1 MAQMNAHACLIDD
14 FAVEQID
21 PFDTIDPEITFNA
34 RGLHRVY
41 RWVFFPYGW
50 WEEVGGSVVIF
61 DRRGHPLCRKRPDGS
76 VEVLPMV
83 NLNNPMSIGGRNPR
97 FLYSGGLDHAC
108 ESEATQQRLLRVVQ
122 RLGIEDEVA
131 RRYAAYHRWKIE
143 ARRRFLRH
151 R

>member
-1 MAQMNAHACLIDD
+1 MNAQARSID
-14 FAVEQID
+14 FPHIEHID

-61 DRRGHPLCRKRPDGS
+61 DRRFHPLCRKRTDGS
-76 VEVLPMV
+76 IEVLPMEDI
-83 NLNNPMSIGGRNPR
+83 NRHRSIQYQRQSFIYYGNI
-97 FLYSGGLDHAC
+97 DHPC
-108 ESEATQQRLLRVVQ
+108 ENKLTQRKLLAAVQ
-122 RLGIEDEVA
+122 RLGIEDEIS
-131 RRYAAYHRWKIE
+131 RRYAAYHYRKVE
-143 ARRRFLRH
+143 ARRRFLRLC